1 MKLQGSSKALC
12 KFCPFRMNQN
22 DIFKNESYF
31 LLIIDQNTPE
41 VDVMVMFPLLPSQ
54 DLVQSIR
61 NREESD

>member
-1 MKLQGSSKALC
+1 
-12 KFCPFRMNQN
+12 MNQN